1 VQDIRIRIRINET
14 VRWSELKEVQKVQK
28 NVGTVDVPGGQG
40 VGGTVEV
47 TEGEAATGDALQ
59 VMQCTAKSV
68 FCFIVF

>member
-1 VQDIRIRIRINET
+1 MVCKHKLT
-14 VRWSELKEVQKVQK
+14 VRGHTRPNVCQCVSDS
-28 NVGTVDVPGGQG
+28 VGTVDVPGGQG

-47 TEGEAATGDALQ
+47 TEGEAATGDALL